1 MADPKQ
7 SPPQDSN
14 SGEPRLSSRSLF
26 HEPAA
31 EARSFP
37 TTAVAVAVGVVLV
50 LAAVLVFLGRRH
62 GGLSGSP
69 DTLRPV
75 AAYAGNLKLSGIAM
89 SESTSFS
96 GGKSTFIDG
105 HVTNAGSATVTGITL
120 QVLFASDGG
129 GAPQLETVPMNVVR
143 TRQPY
148 LDTEPVSAAPLAPGA
163 GADFRLIFEGIRP
176 EWNQETPDI
185 HVVEVATR

>member
-1 MADPKQ
+1 MADPNQ
-7 SPPQDSN
+7 PFTPGAST
-14 SGEPRLSSRSLF
+14 GTGGMFAEP
-26 HEPAA
+26 PAA
-31 EARSFP
+31 EKSFP
-37 TTAVAVAVGVVLV
+37 TVPVAIAAVAVLILV
-50 LAAVLVFLGRRH
+50 AVLVITGRRH
-62 GGLSGSP
+62 GATAGAP

-75 AAYAGNLKLSGIAM
+75 AAYASNIQFSGLQM

-105 HVTNAGSATVTGITL
+105 HVTNKGPATVTGITV

-129 GAPQLETVPMNVVR
+129 GAPQLETVPVNLVR

-148 LDTEPVSAAPLAPGA
+148 LDTQPVSAAPLAPGA

-176 EWNQETPDI
+176 EWNQQLPEI
-185 HVVEVATR
+185 HVVEAETR